1 MRLKIYGKREEVVQ
15 CSARRSLIKKFKI
28 EKNSKKKKEEKEDKI
43 QNNEEKVEIKRGM
56 KNGK

>member
-1 MRLKIYGKREEVVQ
+1 MRLKIYGKRKEVVQ
-15 CSARRSLIKKFKI
+15 CSARQSLIKKIKI
-28 EKNSKKKKEEKEDKI
+28 EKNSKKKEEKEDKI